1 MRQDTDTENK
11 VQHFILL
18 NESGAGIADYYL
30 ALNKGSRRSIINT
43 YSRIIFA
50 PSNQAWKQ
58 TIQETS
64 SQFFVEQAENIIAC
78 WNPEASSLKT
88 YTLRAFRNWY
98 FNQIRKLAHRA
109 NPETIDQITQEI
121 TMNRQDRERT
131 RELWSQ
137 LNYLVDSDKD
147 KAAVL
152 WRLRLISDEEAFAV
166 LGVTTPQSLNN
177 RFRKV
182 KNRIIKEMN

>member
-1 MRQDTDTENK
+1 
-11 VQHFILL
+11 
-18 NESGAGIADYYL
+18 
-30 ALNKGSRRSIINT
+30 
-43 YSRIIFA
+43 
-50 PSNQAWKQ
+50 
-58 TIQETS
+58 
-64 SQFFVEQAENIIAC
+64 
-78 WNPEASSLKT
+78 
-88 YTLRAFRNWY
+88 
-98 FNQIRKLAHRA
+98 
-109 NPETIDQITQEI
+109 
-121 TMNRQDRERT
+121 MNRQDRERT